1 MMKRYVAALA
11 ASTACAGVAEAQS
24 NVTLYGVIDTGLNYT
39 NNVNGHALTEVA
51 SGHVNGSRWGIKGA
65 EDLGGGNKAIFQLEN
80 GFAGDTGAL
89 GQGRR
94 MFGRQAYVGL
104 ESNQYGRVTLGRQYD
119 SVVDYF
125 APTTANGNWAGWQFS
140 HPLDNDNTDNSFRL
154 DNTVKYASPNFG
166 GFRFGGAYAFSEDA
180 SFSNNRTFSLGASY
194 AAGSLNFGLG
204 YLQADHAG
212 STQRGALAT
221 NDANF
226 AADLTRI
233 IGAGV
238 NYTAGPAVLGFAYS
252 TSYFNKPTN
261 NTYLGALVDSA
272 GGPIDSL
279 RYHNFEVNGKYQITP
294 AIFVGGQYVLSL
306 VKYDA
311 TTGDAKPLVHTMGLM
326 ASYAFSKRTDIYAQ
340 TSYQVVKGGKT
351 GTLLDNGYIPS
362 AQGPSSTNGQITA
375 RVALRHRF

>member
-1 MMKRYVAALA
+1 MKRYVAALA
-11 ASTACAGVAEAQS
+11 VSTAWAGAAEAQS
-24 NVTLYGVIDTGLNYT
+24 SVTLYGIIDTGLNYT
-39 NNVNGHALTEVA
+39 NNVNGHSLTEVA
-51 SGHVNGSRWGIKGA
+51 SGHVNGSRWGLRGA

-80 GFAGDTGAL
+80 GFSGDTGAA

-104 ESNQYGRVTLGRQYD
+104 ESTQYGRLTLGRQYD

-125 APTTANGNWAGWQFS
+125 APATANGNWAGWQFA
-140 HPLDNDNTDNSFRL
+140 HPLDNDNSDNSFRL
-154 DNTVKYASPNFG
+154 DNTIKYASPNLG

-212 STQRGALAT
+212 NTPNGALAT
-221 NDANF
+221 DDANF
-226 AADLTRI
+226 TADLTRI

-238 NYTAGPAVLGFAYS
+238 NYTAGPAILGFAYS
-252 TSYFNKPTN
+252 TSYFSKPAN
-261 NTYLGALVDSA
+261 SGYLGGLTNSA
-272 GGPIDSL
+272 GGPVDSL
-279 RYHNFEVNGKYQITP
+279 RYHNFEVNGKYQVTP

-311 TTGDAKPLVHTMGLM
+311 ATGNAKPLVHTVGVM
-326 ASYAFSKRTDIYAQ
+326 ANYAFSKRTDIYAQ
-340 TSYQVVKGGKT
+340 TSYQTVKGGKT
-351 GTLLDNGYIPS
+351 GTALDNGYIPS
-362 AQGPSSTNGQITA
+362 AQGASSTNSQITA